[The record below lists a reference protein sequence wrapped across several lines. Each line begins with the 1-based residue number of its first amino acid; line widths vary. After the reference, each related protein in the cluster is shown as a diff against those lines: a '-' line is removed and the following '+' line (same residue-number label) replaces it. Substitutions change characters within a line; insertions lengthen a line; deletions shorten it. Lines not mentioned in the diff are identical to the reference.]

1 MLISSHCNCIIG
13 GAFFSKHLHSFV
25 ADLLRC
31 TDHSIWCKAVWVDS
45 TWHLEWATELRPSG
59 TLAWRTEVLESHCL
73 HRSCVTVYCSIV
85 WWRWPRPNSKL
96 TSLDLCMAQF
106 EMVWLEA
113 SRMERDF
120 KFVQVLRAELNL
132 AFKTDQVFQHRGF
145 TAHRNGIK
153 LELRLAACLLGCQ
166 VLEQCCIFE

>member
-1 MLISSHCNCIIG
+1 MLVSSHCDCIIG

-31 TDHSIWCKAVWVDS
+31 TNHSIRCKAVWVDS
-45 TWHLEWATELRPSG
+45 TRHLEWATELRPSG
-59 TLAWRTEVLESHCL
+59 ALAGRTEVLESHGL

-85 WWRWPRPNSKL
+85 GWRRPRADSKL
-96 TSLDLCMAQF
+96 TSLYFCMTQF

-120 KFVQVLRAELNL
+120 KFVQVLGAELNL

-145 TAHRNGIK
+145 TAHRDGIK
-153 LELRLAACLLGCQ
+153 LELRLATSLLGCQ
-166 VLEQCCIFE
+166 VLEQCRIFE